1 MEQNTEMA
9 VSPSGAATCGRRR
22 HISVRPAFLLAL
34 AALAVLAVLL
44 TGGVA
49 QGQEQENQVTPATP
63 AAPTVALRSCDTGCL
78 IVDAGTLT
86 YTDETAL
93 TLPAGGTYS
102 TAAGDAMPLLEA
114 QWRIKGTSDWAAWDY
129 TASPK
134 IHWRVRRND
143 VGGHFEVRNLNAA
156 ASYEVRVRVRDPED
170 PANAVSGW
178 SSAATATP
186 TAWPGVAN
194 LQVDNGQQSGSDY
207 DYQRSV
213 FVSWEKPSGDPGYTA
228 YYVSVS
234 AVRDDRY
241 DCHTDLN
248 PDYNAEK
255 YRNGRIGL
263 MNHVLDNKLVT
274 GTSVEAEL
282 EHHEQN
288 DPLRVCVRPVVG
300 TGAGIQ
306 AANAETRATAPGVPA
321 MGSPT
326 LGFGRDF
333 PIAGLNADGFYITWD
348 AAPVFDEPITGS
360 EWQFA
365 PFDLVVVDK
374 SGDEHF
380 VIDWEPAEVVTGNQ
394 RWAEFDL
401 DQYQLQHG
409 RSYRLRVRSRTAS
422 GWGGWSETT
431 YYSNV
436 NHAPELAQPT
446 GDMVLDA
453 KVKVWDAQG
462 NVTEP
467 DVTRSVPLDGMFTD
481 EDNHHLHLRIDT
493 TDSDVAY
500 AVESGGSL
508 VVYAFEPG
516 RATITVTAS
525 DGYGGVASDTFT
537 VTVVDHYD
545 IWVYDQNDNGRIDL
559 AEYHLSV
566 YDLGKC
572 AEWAFPD
579 ENGNRHYNPDH
590 QDAYVRLDCAR
601 DTGNAYRNVMR
612 VRALYEGAHI
622 RVSLSWGGGEGLGH
636 AVVDEDD
643 IVVTANVELHQPAP
657 EGGVTYAV
665 HMTGDIP
672 EATSADAELLDDKI
686 FIPADQIKG
695 SVRIQVH
702 EDGHDETVRERGGAE
717 MHESFTIWVV
727 APDGTQLGR
736 AKLSIR
742 DYGYDGADGGSPIV
756 ICRNSSNDVVDCNSR
771 PTVKARPKKVILT
784 NEEATHTVSL
794 RDVFADPDGDALTI
808 TATSNEAVATVALSA
823 NQSTL
828 TVTAVARGTTPVT
841 VMAEDADRAAV
852 KTSFV
857 VTVKAAP
864 TLVDPADV
872 EALIV
877 GETRDVPLSVSDA
890 DQDTLTVTAGSSN
903 GAAVQA
909 SVDGQRLTITGTGSG
924 SATITVRV
932 EDSDGNRD
940 EAAFNVTALTADQH
954 RRNINQA
961 PTITGA
967 SIADMHFVR
976 ESGKQVVSLAGMFND
991 NDDDDRLTISVRSSD
1006 TAKVQASLSGDILT
1020 VAAISGGSATITVT
1034 ASDGYGGA
1042 VSDTFTVTVKT
1053 APVLASPIGDIS
1065 NLEEGSTKLVPLAGV
1080 FRDADGDTLT
1090 IEAVSSYIYAATV
1103 TQNSG
1108 SLTVTAVAPGSAT
1121 IGVYATDPDG
1131 NEART
1136 GFEVTVVAA
1145 PQQAQPVPPA
1155 QPQKANQAPR
1165 LNGSIPDLTYI
1176 NESVTE
1182 NVHIGHRFSDP
1193 DGDDLTITAQSSS
1206 TSKATVSV
1214 SSDQSMLV
1222 VSAQSRGKAT
1232 ITVTA
1237 SDGSATVSDTFAVT
1251 VKAAPVVDSPVGD
1264 VSSLEE
1270 GDEQAV
1276 LLSGVFRD
1284 PDGDD
1289 LDIFVESSNN
1299 LSVWIS
1305 SGNVMV
1311 YGHSPGAGKVTLTA
1325 RDPDYNEVQDSFTVT
1340 VVAAPEPEP
1349 EPEPDPPP
1357 KDNSSTPTPFGDV
1370 TDLKVGEIR
1379 TISLAGIYDELGD
1392 GWFYSTVGGFDQ
1404 DVAWPW
1410 VECDSND
1417 HCDPL
1422 KVEGVG
1428 AGAMSATLHFS
1439 NADSTEQRDYTFSVT
1454 VIE

>member
-1 MEQNTEMA
+1 MEQHTKKA
-9 VSPSGAATCGRRR
+9 VSSSGTAYRRRR
-22 HISVRPAFLLAL
+22 HIIAQPAFLLAL
-34 AALAVLAVLL
+34 AGLAILAVML
-44 TGGVA
+44 TVGVA
-49 QGQEQENQVTPATP
+49 QGQENQTTP
-63 AAPTVALRSCDTGCL
+63 AAPTVTLRSCDTGCL
-78 IVDAGTLT
+78 VIDAGTLT

-93 TLPAGGTYS
+93 TLPAGGTYA
-102 TAAGDAMPLLEA
+102 TAAGDAMPLLEV
-114 QWRIKGTSDWAAWDY
+114 QWRITGTSDWAAWGY
-129 TASPK
+129 TATPE
-134 IHWRVRRND
+134 IHWGVRRND
-143 VGGHFEVRNLNAA
+143 VGGHFEARNLNAA

-170 PANAVSGW
+170 PANAVSDW

-186 TAWPGVAN
+186 AAWPGVAN
-194 LQVDNGQQSGSDY
+194 LQVSNGQQSGSDY

-228 YYVSVS
+228 YYVSIS
-234 AVRDDRY
+234 GARDDRY

-255 YRNGRIGL
+255 YWNGRIGL
-263 MNHVLDNKLVT
+263 MNHVLDNELVT
-274 GTSVEAEL
+274 DTSVEVGLDYPE
-282 EHHEQN
+282 EN
-288 DPLRVCVRPVVG
+288 YPLRVCVRPVVG
-300 TGAGIQ
+300 TVAGMQ

-409 RSYRLRVRSRTAS
+409 RSYRLQVRSRTAS

-643 IVVTANVELHQPAP
+643 IVVTAKVELYQPAP

-686 FIPADQIKG
+686 FIPADQIEG

-717 MHESFTIWVV
+717 MHESFTIWIV

-742 DYGYDGADGGSPIV
+742 DDDGDSPIV
-756 ICRNSSNDVVDCNSR
+756 VCRDSSNDVVACNSR
-771 PTVKARPKKVILT
+771 PTVEARPKNVILT
-784 NEEATHTVSL
+784 NESAARTVSL
-794 RDVFADPDGDALTI
+794 RGVFADADGDALTI
-808 TATSNEAVATVALSA
+808 TAKSNKAVATAVLSA
-823 NQSTL
+823 DRSAL

-864 TLVDPADV
+864 TIVDLADV
-872 EALIV
+872 DVLIV
-877 GETRDVPLSVSDA
+877 GETMGVPLSVSDA
-890 DQDTLTVTAGSSN
+890 DQDTLTITAESSDS
-903 GAAVQA
+903 AVVRA
-909 SVDGQRLTITGTGSG
+909 SADGQRLTLHGTGSG

-932 EDSDGNRD
+932 EDSDANRH
-940 EAAFNVTALTADQH
+940 EAAFNVTALTAERH
-954 RRNINQA
+954 RRNINKA
-961 PTITGA
+961 PTIIGA
-967 SIADMHFVR
+967 SIPDMLFKREGGERAVR
-976 ESGKQVVSLAGMFND
+976 LAGRFSD
-991 NDDDDRLTISVRSSD
+991 PDGEKLT
-1006 TAKVQASLSGDILT
+1006 VQATSSNPARVRVSISGTMLT
-1020 VAAISGGSATITVT
+1020 VAAVSAGSATITVA
-1034 ASDGYGGA
+1034 ASDAYGGA

-1108 SLTVTAVAPGSAT
+1108 SLTVTAVDAGSTT

-1131 NEART
+1131 NEARLA
-1136 GFEVTVVAA
+1136 FEVTVVAA
-1145 PQQAQPVPPA
+1145 PQPAQPVQPA
-1155 QPQKANQAPR
+1155 QPQKANQAPTF
-1165 LNGSIPDLTYI
+1165 NGYLPDWTFA
-1176 NESVTE
+1176 NESGAE
-1182 NVHIGHRFSDP
+1182 NFYIAGSFDDP
-1193 DGDDLTITAQSSS
+1193 DGDSLTITAQSSS
-1206 TSKATVSV
+1206 TSKATASV
-1214 SSDQSMLV
+1214 SSDQSMV
-1222 VSAQSRGKAT
+1222 TVSARARGKAT

-1237 SDGSATVSDTFAVT
+1237 NDGNGGSVADTFTVT
-1251 VKAAPVVDSPVGD
+1251 VKAPPVVASAISDIPSM
-1264 VSSLEE
+1264 EE
-1270 GDEQAV
+1270 GSNQDIA
-1276 LLSGVFRD
+1276 LSGVFSD
-1284 PDGDD
+1284 PDGDSMV
-1289 LDIFVESSNN
+1289 LSASASSN
-1299 LSVWIS
+1299 LYAQVSDDEATLT
-1305 SGNVMV
+1305 V
-1311 YGHSPGAGKVTLTA
+1311 YGDRQGIGMVTVTA
-1325 RDPDYNEVQDSFTVT
+1325 TDSDGNEVQDTFAVT

-1349 EPEPDPPP
+1349 EPTPEPEPDPPP
-1357 KDNSSTPTPFGDV
+1357 QDNSSNPTPFGDV

-1379 TISLAGIYDELGD
+1379 TISLASIYNALGD

-1428 AGAMSATLHFS
+1428 VGAMSATLHFS